1 MYVVVIFMY
10 YTRTSKTKMLRHRF
24 HVFDLFIEK
33 EQSRSELVGIYRLE
47 INLHLLKVKALL

>member
-1 MYVVVIFMY
+1 MFMY